1 MIVQRALCKFVAD
14 GMRGPGTEP
23 KPGQLV
29 YPNDAN
35 PLAYETAMG
44 RSREKDILKS
54 DLCYLFEELHLHGME
69 WLEFFREVIRHLES
83 TKVPKPTQPLD
94 AIAIWSRHYI
104 AIHEQHIQFDADN
117 QQIYDRSPIGKYI
130 VESVSD
136 VLRDSFINFIR
147 DWIHPMY
154 GNMLEFVEDDDPIIL
169 NSSTASL
176 LLVINQLVEQQK
188 QLRLKRGPTGEAEGT
203 AAIRP
208 KKGD

>member
-1 MIVQRALCKFVAD
+1 M
-14 GMRGPGTEP
+14 
-23 KPGQLV
+23 
-29 YPNDAN
+29 
-35 PLAYETAMG
+35 
-44 RSREKDILKS
+44 
-54 DLCYLFEELHLHGME
+54 
-69 WLEFFREVIRHLES
+69 
-83 TKVPKPTQPLD
+83 D

-136 VLRDSFINFIR
+136 VLRDAFINFKR